1 MNGIIQTEEK
11 QKMKLIKRN
20 YLQDMIDVMGT
31 PNTKHE
37 EYQYEG
43 IRIINLKDWLV
54 QKVNTYTYYIYNIQ
68 IVG

>member
-1 MNGIIQTEEK
+1 MRNEWHNIDRGETKDEINK
-11 QKMKLIKRN
+11 KKLFTR
-20 YLQDMIDVMGT
+20 YDYVMGT

-54 QKVNTYTYYIYNIQ
+54 QKVNTYTYYIYNI
-68 IVG
+68 